1 MVAKLL
7 RRLAGRS
14 APASGNGETMV
25 MQTQSVERGD
35 RSGAA
40 GHPLPS
46 AWVKMRV
53 WRRDQGR
60 CALCRGQESAWFG
73 YVVPPWEGGRVTE
86 ENILLMCERCHRSN
100 AGART
105 RRTPWRP

>member
-14 APASGNGETMV
+14 SASASGGEPV
-25 MQTQSVERGD
+25 GRQGAERKG
-35 RSGAA
+35 RPGAA

-46 AWVKMRV
+46 AWGKMCV
-53 WRRDQGR
+53 WMRDQGR

-86 ENILLMCERCHRSN
+86 ENIRLLCERCHCRN
-100 AGART
+100 GGART
-105 RRTPWRP
+105 RRTRWRT